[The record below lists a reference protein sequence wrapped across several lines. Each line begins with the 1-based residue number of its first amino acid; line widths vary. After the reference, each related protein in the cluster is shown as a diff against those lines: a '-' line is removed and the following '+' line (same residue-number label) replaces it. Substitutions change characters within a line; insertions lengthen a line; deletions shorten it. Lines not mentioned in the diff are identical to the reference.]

1 MPTYKRIDGDYTIT
15 TINSADNVIVTT
27 NTLEV
32 RGNLDVSGN
41 LTYINVEE
49 LNVRDPFIVLNSSN
63 TGSYAANSGLLV
75 HRTTTNYAGLR
86 WSNNAVRWQVANSTS
101 SSGETG
107 TWANILTDDTG
118 QAAAGANTEI
128 QYNFNGVFGA
138 SANLRF
144 DQSLDQLTIQGQE
157 VLGLLAADPTGTV
170 NGVTIWHRAAG
181 SGGTGIYFRENTG
194 PVDELISREKAV
206 LYSIIF

>member
-15 TINSADNVIVTT
+15 TINSADNVIVVT

-63 TGSYAANSGLLV
+63 TGSYASNSGILV
-75 HRTTTNYAGLR
+75 HRTTTDYAGLR
-86 WSNNAVRWQVANSTS
+86 WSNNAVRWQLSNSTS
-101 SSGETG
+101 STGETG

-118 QAAAGANTEI
+118 QTAAGANTEI
-128 QYNFNGVFGA
+128 QYNSNNAFGA

-144 DQSLDQLTIQGQE
+144 DQASNQLTLNGHE
-157 VLGLLAADPTGTV
+157 VLGLLVSDPSGTA
-170 NGVTIWHRAAG
+170 NSVTIWHRAQG
-181 SGGTGIYFRENTG
+181 SGGTGIYFRDATG
-194 PVDELISREKAV
+194 PVDELISREKSV

>member
-32 RGNLDVSGN
+32 RGNLDVVGN

-63 TGSYAANSGLLV
+63 TGSYAANSGILT
-75 HRTTTNYAGLR
+75 HRSNTIYAGLR
-86 WSNNAVRWQVANSTS
+86 WSNDPVRWQVSNSTS
-101 SSGETG
+101 STGETG
-107 TWANILTDDTG
+107 TWANILTEEDG
-118 QAAAGANTEI
+118 QAAAGSNTEI
-128 QYNFNGVFGA
+128 QFNFNNNFGA
-138 SANLRF
+138 SPALTF
-144 DQSLDQLTIQGQE
+144 DTAQDQLRIDGHIAFDT
-157 VLGLLAADPTGTV
+157 LLTDPVGVSSTV
-170 NGVTIWHRAAG
+170 TLWHVTAG
-181 SGGTGIYFRENTG
+181 SGGTGLYFRDGLG
-194 PVDELISREKAV
+194 PAGELISRQKAV